1 MSIGTPRAHDTRND
15 ALGASCSPAA
25 LRRSSLTPVWLNSTV
40 KCQSGFG
47 LGETEEE
54 QRGTL
59 GITASFERG
68 EQWWRRGH

>member
-47 LGETEEE
+47 LGETEE
-54 QRGTL
+54 GTARNPWDYRL
-59 GITASFERG
+59 FRER
-68 EQWWRRGH
+68 